1 MKVGLKM
8 IYFCCFLSDFYMKL
22 SIFEYVRYFLILYSL
37 PEAQEA
43 SRNLPGARG
52 SIFPKY
58 EPEISI
64 LDPIQLIF
72 VNLV

>member
-1 MKVGLKM
+1 M
-8 IYFCCFLSDFYMKL
+8 FEHFL
-22 SIFEYVRYFLILYSL
+22 YFLILYNL
-37 PEAQEA
+37 PEAREA

-64 LDPIQLIF
+64 LDPIQLIYVF
-72 VNLV
+72 WCFSKNLIFEHICLEG